1 MITFAGNVGLNRR
14 SFLRIGALGVG
25 GFNLAHLLRAESAAG
40 VGSSHKAI
48 IHLHLDGGP
57 PQMDLIDPKPDAP
70 AEIRGPFAPI
80 PTKLDG
86 LQVTELLQKV
96 AGIADRLVFLRSL
109 VGAAGRHDAFQCQ
122 SGYDS
127 KSLASIGGR
136 PAMGCVV
143 EKLLGPGPNDS
154 PAFVDLMQGRPLAR
168 NSARPGL
175 LGTPYKPFRPDLSHL
190 FKRELEQGMKGEL
203 ARLGENHRDS
213 LALVDGLNPERL
225 DMRLRILERF
235 DKVRAGLDNSG
246 SMAAAD
252 SFTQRA
258 ASILTSGKVAEALD
272 LSREDPR
279 VLERFTPAEPVSGKR
294 FGTAEGPL
302 AARKLLIARRL
313 VEAGVRCVSVSL
325 SDFDT
330 HSDNFPRMRHLGPIL
345 DHALWSL
352 VTDLEERGMLDDVT
366 ILAWGEFGRTP
377 KVNSKGGRDHW
388 PQAAMGIMAGGGM
401 NVGQVIGSTDKTAS
415 TVTSRPI
422 HYRDV
427 LATLYHNLGI
437 DSSVSTITDLSGRP
451 RYLLDDAAPIRE
463 LVG

>member
-1 MITFAGNVGLNRR
+1 MAD
-14 SFLRIGALGVG
+14 
-25 GFNLAHLLRAESAAG
+25 LLRAESAAG
-40 VGSSHKAI
+40 VGSSHKAV

-70 AEIRGPFAPI
+70 AEIRGPFTSI

-86 LQVTELLQKV
+86 LQLTELLPKV
-96 AGIADRLVFLRSL
+96 AGIADRFVFLRSL
-109 VGAAGRHDAFQCQ
+109 VGSAGRHDGFQCQ
-122 SGYDS
+122 SGHDP

-136 PAMGCVV
+136 PALGCVT

-168 NSARPGL
+168 NSARPGF
-175 LGTPYKPFRPDLSHL
+175 LGTSFKPFRPDISHL
-190 FKRELEQGMKGEL
+190 FRRELEKGMQGEL
-203 ARLGENHRDS
+203 VRLGENHRDS
-213 LALVDGLNPERL
+213 LALVEGLSPERL
-225 DMRLRILERF
+225 DLRLRILNRF
-235 DKVRAGLDNSG
+235 DKVRARLDNSG
-246 SMAAAD
+246 SMEAAD
-252 SFTQRA
+252 AFTQRA
-258 ASILTSGKVAEALD
+258 VSILTSGKVAEALD

-279 VLERFTPAEPVSGKR
+279 VLERYTPVAPILGKQS
-294 FGTAEGPL
+294 TTSDSPL

-345 DHALWSL
+345 DHALWAL
-352 VTDLEERGMLDDVT
+352 VTALEERGMLEDVT

-388 PQAAMGIMAGGGM
+388 PQASMGIMAGGGM

-415 TVTSRPI
+415 TVTSRPLQ
-422 HYRDV
+422 YRDV
-427 LATLYHNLGI
+427 IATLYHNLGI
-437 DSSVSTITDLSGRP
+437 DCSSATVTDFSGRP
-451 RYLLDDAAPIRE
+451 RYLLDDASPIRE

>member
-1 MITFAGNVGLNRR
+1 MITFASGSGLGRR
-14 SFLRIGALGVG
+14 SFLRLGALGLG
-25 GFNLAHLLRAESAAG
+25 GFTLADLLRAEERAG
-40 VGSSHKAI
+40 VGSSHKAV

-80 PTKLDG
+80 PTKVDG
-86 LQVTELLQKV
+86 LQLTELLPKV
-96 AGIADRLVFLRSL
+96 ASVADRFAFLRSL

-136 PAMGCVV
+136 PAMGCIV
-143 EKLLGPGPNDS
+143 EKALGSGPHDS

-168 NSARPGL
+168 NSARPGF
-175 LGTPYKPFRPDLSHL
+175 LGATYKPFRPDISHL
-190 FKRELEQGMKGEL
+190 FERQLEEGMKGEL

-213 LALVDGLNPERL
+213 LALIEGLSPERL
-225 DMRLRILERF
+225 DMRMRVLRRF
-235 DKVRAGLDNSG
+235 DRLRSGLDRSG
-246 SMAAAD
+246 AMAAAD

-258 ASILTSGKVAEALD
+258 VSILTSGKVAEALD

-279 VLERFTPAEPVSGKR
+279 VLERYTPPTPVSGKK
-294 FGTAEGPL
+294 FTTAEGPE
-302 AARKLLIARRL
+302 AARKLLLARRL
-313 VEAGVRCVSVSL
+313 VEAGARYVSVSL

-345 DHALWSL
+345 DHALHAL
-352 VTDLEERGMLDDVT
+352 VTDLDERGMLEDVT
-366 ILAWGEFGRTP
+366 VLAWGEFGRTP
-377 KVNSKGGRDHW
+377 KVNAKGGRDHW
-388 PQAAMGIMAGGGM
+388 PQVAMGILAGGGM
-401 NVGQVIGSTDKTAS
+401 NVGQVLGSTDKTAS
-415 TVTSRPI
+415 EATSRPI

-437 DSSVSTITDLSGRP
+437 DSSATTVTDFRGRP
-451 RYLLDDAAPIRE
+451 RYLLDGAAPIRE

>member
-1 MITFAGNVGLNRR
+1 
-14 SFLRIGALGVG
+14 
-25 GFNLAHLLRAESAAG
+25 
-40 VGSSHKAI
+40 
-48 IHLHLDGGP
+48 
-57 PQMDLIDPKPDAP
+57 
-70 AEIRGPFAPI
+70 
-80 PTKLDG
+80 
-86 LQVTELLQKV
+86 
-96 AGIADRLVFLRSL
+96 
-109 VGAAGRHDAFQCQ
+109 
-122 SGYDS
+122 
-127 KSLASIGGR
+127 
-136 PAMGCVV
+136 
-143 EKLLGPGPNDS
+143 
-154 PAFVDLMQGRPLAR
+154 
-168 NSARPGL
+168 
-175 LGTPYKPFRPDLSHL
+175 
-190 FKRELEQGMKGEL
+190 MKGEL

-235 DKVRAGLDNSG
+235 DKVRAGLDHSG

-252 SFTQRA
+252 SFTRRA

-279 VLERFTPAEPVSGKR
+279 VLERFTPAEPTSGKR

-330 HSDNFPRMRHLGPIL
+330 HSDNFPRMRNLGPIL
-345 DHALWSL
+345 DHALWAL

>member
-1 MITFAGNVGLNRR
+1 MITFASGAGLRRR
-14 SFLRIGALGVG
+14 SFLRVGALGLG
-25 GFNLAHLLRAESAAG
+25 GFTLADLLRAEERAG
-40 VGSSHKAI
+40 AGSSHKAV

-80 PTKLDG
+80 PTKVDG
-86 LQVTELLQKV
+86 LQLTELLPKV
-96 AGIADRLVFLRSL
+96 ASIADRFAFLRSL

-136 PAMGCVV
+136 PAMGCIV
-143 EKLLGPGPNDS
+143 EKTLGPGPQDS
-154 PAFVDLMQGRPLAR
+154 PAFIDLMQGRPLAR
-168 NSARPGL
+168 NSARPGF
-175 LGTPYKPFRPDLSHL
+175 LGATYKPFRPDLSHL
-190 FKRELEQGMKGEL
+190 FERQLEEGMKGEL

-213 LALVDGLNPERL
+213 LALIDGLSPERL
-225 DMRLRILERF
+225 DMRMRVLRRF
-235 DKVRAGLDNSG
+235 DRLRSGLDRSG
-246 SMAAAD
+246 AMAAAD

-258 ASILTSGKVAEALD
+258 VSILTSGKVAEALD

-279 VLERFTPAEPVSGKR
+279 VLARYTPAEPGSGKK
-294 FGTAEGPL
+294 FVTAEGPE
-302 AARKLLIARRL
+302 AARKLLLARRL
-313 VEAGVRCVSVSL
+313 VEAGARYVSVSL

-345 DHALWSL
+345 DHALHAL
-352 VTDLEERGMLDDVT
+352 VTDLDERGMLDDVT
-366 ILAWGEFGRTP
+366 VLAWGEFGRTP
-377 KVNSKGGRDHW
+377 KVNAKGGRDHW
-388 PQAAMGIMAGGGM
+388 PQVAMGILAGGGM

-415 TVTSRPI
+415 EATSRPI
-422 HYRDV
+422 RYRDV

-437 DSSVSTITDLSGRP
+437 DLAATSVTDFRGRP
-451 RYLLDDAAPIRE
+451 RHLLDDAAPIRE